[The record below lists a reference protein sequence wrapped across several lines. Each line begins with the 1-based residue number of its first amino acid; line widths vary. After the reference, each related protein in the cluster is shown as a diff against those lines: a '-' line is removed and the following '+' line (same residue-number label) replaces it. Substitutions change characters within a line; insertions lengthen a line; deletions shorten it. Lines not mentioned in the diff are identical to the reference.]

1 LDVPEHSKVPALGR
15 VVVCVT
21 GVGGPAG
28 FNCIRSLKE
37 PGLDAR
43 IVALDMDA
51 RAAGFYHGSDV
62 SYVVPPATSEEFL
75 LTLSK
80 IIEREKVDVLIPTV
94 DEEIAVLCREP
105 VLERLSELTS
115 FLLPSEAAAAK
126 ALDKRRTILEA
137 RKARL
142 PVPKTLVVASVSELE
157 EKSSKLNFPVV
168 IKPSRS
174 RGARGV
180 SYVHRKG
187 ELGRAW
193 RTASSLGGEV
203 LLQEYVPGPVFTV
216 GTVCGRH
223 GGIAASIVLKKTKE
237 VPPSGGV
244 AVAGTTVAEPA
255 LQDLGERYVRCLGW
269 CGPACPEVKLDERD
283 GSFKLMEVNPR
294 LFGYNYLA
302 TKAGVNL
309 PAITARLALG
319 EEVQPVRTY
328 KEGLSFVRAP
338 YDLIVEGKPGE

>member
-1 LDVPEHSKVPALGR
+1 MGR
-15 VVVCVT
+15 VGVCVT

-37 PGLDAR
+37 SDLDAR
-43 IVALDMDA
+43 IIALDMDG

-105 VLERLSELTS
+105 ILERLSELTS
-115 FLLPSEAAAAK
+115 FLLPSEAAAAN

-142 PVPKTLVVASVSELE
+142 PVPKTLVVASASEVE
-157 EKSSKLNFPVV
+157 GKSEKLSFPIVV
-168 IKPSRS
+168 KPSRS

-180 SYVHRKG
+180 SYVQRKG
-187 ELGRAW
+187 ELKSAW
-193 RTASSLGGEV
+193 RTASSMGGEV
-203 LLQEYVPGPVFTV
+203 LFQEYIPGPVYTV
-216 GTVCGRH
+216 GTVCGR
-223 GGIAASIVLKKTKE
+223 GGRIAASIVLKKTKE
-237 VPPSGGV
+237 LPHTGGV
-244 AVAGTTVAEPA
+244 ALAGTTVAEPA
-255 LQDLGERYVRCLGW
+255 LQDLGEKYVECLGW

-283 GSFKLMEVNPR
+283 RGYKLMEVNPR

-309 PAITARLALG
+309 PEITARLALG
-319 EEVQPVRTY
+319 EEVEPVRTY

-338 YDLIVEGKPGE
+338 YDLIVEGKTGE